1 MKNILVLLL
10 AVSVL
15 AASNCGSKKTMTKG
29 FQVSSAEESSEGGKG
44 EGLHKDSLKFETRAS
59 SVLITGVPHIR
70 LTSLFKVNY
79 KKDNKSFIGSNNF
92 IRQYLEEENGPGNK
106 WNFHIVPGFEAVY
119 GYNFVNVSLNN
130 LQENK
135 QKLFFD
141 KPVLIKT
148 LYYPTPEMDTLN
160 FLPVRREYF
169 LVSVYNED
177 TNKDGFINLSD
188 LRRIYL
194 FSLKGELQKA
204 LVPEN
209 YSVYKSEYDAKN
221 DLLFVFA
228 QLDAN
233 DNGSRDESEPTHVFW
248 IDLKNPTKTG
258 RKF

>member
-1 MKNILVLLL
+1 
-10 AVSVL
+10 
-15 AASNCGSKKTMTKG
+15 
-29 FQVSSAEESSEGGKG
+29 
-44 EGLHKDSLKFETRAS
+44 
-59 SVLITGVPHIR
+59 
-70 LTSLFKVNY
+70 
-79 KKDNKSFIGSNNF
+79 
-92 IRQYLEEENGPGNK
+92 
-106 WNFHIVPGFEAVY
+106 
-119 GYNFVNVSLNN
+119 
-130 LQENK
+130 
-135 QKLFFD
+135 
-141 KPVLIKT
+141 
-148 LYYPTPEMDTLN
+148 
-160 FLPVRREYF
+160 
-169 LVSVYNED
+169 VYNED

-258 RKF
+258 RQF